1 MVVGQSG
8 DKDLM
13 KNNQKKT
20 IVPLTKSERQ
30 KRASRIRLLLADCD
44 GVLTDNGVY
53 YSDLGEEMK
62 RYSIRDGMGIAL
74 LRNAGIETGIV
85 SGESSRSLQQ
95 RAEKLHITHVYLGV
109 TDKLQQVKALSNHHN
124 IPLDAIAYIGDDV
137 NDADVLSELHKI
149 SLTAVPA
156 DAILSVHTHAH
167 YICTATG
174 GHGAFREFSD
184 WILDLRRPGIVQATH
199 KNK

>member
-1 MVVGQSG
+1 
-8 DKDLM
+8 M
-13 KNNQKKT
+13 KNNQKKSV
-20 IVPLTKSERQ
+20 VPVTKSEQ
-30 KRASRIRLLLADCD
+30 QGRASHIRLLLADCD

-62 RYSIRDGMGIAL
+62 RYSIRDGMGVAL
-74 LRNAGIETGIV
+74 LRNAGIETGII
-85 SGESSRSLQQ
+85 SGEASRSLQQ
-95 RAEKLHITHVYLGV
+95 RAEKLRITHLYLGV
-109 TDKLQQVKALSNHHN
+109 TDKLQQVKALANHHN

-137 NDADVLSELHKI
+137 NDTDVLSELHNI

-156 DAILSVHTHAH
+156 DAISSVHPHAH

-184 WILDLRRPGIVQATH
+184 WILDLRCTGNVQAKH
-199 KNK
+199 KEKNR